1 LFSAS
6 LMTRVGF
13 DADRLDDEFDTAA
26 SEVFR
31 PEQTN
36 ISGLPSTWFGF
47 LWQNEPRL
55 LALSGVAQ
63 LSWSSFIMTGA
74 YYFVNEMIA
83 NREETTG
90 LGLCFLY
97 LGSIIIIVLSYQC
110 KELWVGQ
117 MGANV
122 KKVLAA
128 RVAEH
133 ALLHGPLSA
142 GDKSLALVLASQD
155 AHSICE
161 GAKNVWQL
169 PAAISEGTV
178 ITALVIWRTTSLTGA
193 ITSGVL
199 IAGFSFLFSMSWLMN
214 KLKHDV
220 TEIQD
225 KQASLFGEVLANMRS
240 FRYYGWDSYFLK
252 RLHGMT
258 DALIPA
264 QQKLVI
270 MKAVNSCLV
279 IAFPLFPAIALFVAS
294 YYDTGKGPTV
304 PFQALVLSLLNTF
317 RCTPHYN
324 CCTQLHRSPWLKVPA
339 VELALF
345 SASSVFRQQLL
356 RPPHCI
362 PRQLRPNRLSVNFC
376 SARGRR
382 NYKPA
387 CWSPR
392 QRFEGVACSARKS
405 GDSSRTSEIVQKH
418 NT

>member
-6 LMTRVGF
+6 LMKRVGF

-31 PEQTN
+31 PVKTN
-36 ISGLPSTWFGF
+36 NSGLPSTWFGF

-83 NREETTG
+83 NRDETTG

-178 ITALVIWRTTSLTGA
+178 ITALIIWRTTSLTGA